1 MHFLF
6 SKIQNQMREKKILYI
21 YMKKERNIV
30 CIYERHCR
38 HLSVHT
44 RHELCDAHENCS
56 SAYFVICVY
65 LFVFPFFFCGSAAFL
80 HSLSLSHTIRFGFSF
95 VCLRIG
101 IAYNIHIYNYYDCF
115 FRLVSRVI
123 GHSVFM
129 NITSQKKEKWFEHQ
143 IQNMHKR

>member
-65 LFVFPFFFCGSAAFL
+65 LFVFPFFADLLHFCTLFL
-80 HSLSLSHTIRFGFSF
+80 CLTQFGLVFHSF
-95 VCLRIG
+95 VCELELRI
-101 IAYNIHIYNYYDCF
+101 IFIFIIIMIVF
-115 FRLVSRVI
+115 FVWCLV
-123 GHSVFM
+123 
-129 NITSQKKEKWFEHQ
+129 
-143 IQNMHKR
+143 

>member
-21 YMKKERNIV
+21 YEKREK
-30 CIYERHCR
+30 Y
-38 HLSVHT
+38 
-44 RHELCDAHENCS
+44 
-56 SAYFVICVY
+56 CVY
-65 LFVFPFFFCGSAAFL
+65 IWTSLSTFVCAYETWIVRCTWKLQQRIFRYMCIFICFSIFFCGSAAFL

-115 FRLVSRVI
+115 FRLVPRVI

-143 IQNMHKR
+143 IHNMHKR